1 MAACN
6 LLACLLA
13 KSTATVASPHSLLS
27 HFGASPAV
35 AATDSY
41 LRSGHPPAT
50 TTDYVDPRLN
60 TPGSWAQSQT
70 EFAEGPRPESP
81 VSAAP
86 NPATRSKIKTRSSQ
100 IPVSKSPVPSLNP
113 RRRSHSG
120 ETTRTTVVPS
130 VPSAPPAGRPPPYSP
145 GAPQS
150 TDSVGGRTKLNPRN
164 KNKKNMAQR
173 RTQSPSSSTFS
184 TSDDNNEWESE
195 GDTASED
202 RDERREEE
210 ARRARKKKHYPRAR
224 QMPMRTVPNP
234 AAAGVAVVA
243 GGPPATIQVY
253 APWKP
258 NDMLIILNGAPDKVK
273 CPGRF
278 VEFIGNMLDAYQAVS
293 LDAWSLV
300 RQSLNRTQWGK
311 FLAQLG
317 YNNHAAMEAVHPGVA
332 GDEQRKTLL
341 LAALEATL
349 RKPIDLPK
357 VLDQKPKRNEDPEDF
372 LERFKDVY
380 GSHAGDQNF
389 NTGQQSPQFCATLML
404 CLPDGVGTSVKTN
417 NLNWTG
423 MNTPD
428 MCRAVC
434 ALWKRGEAGD
444 PPAKVKTEYVI
455 TREQP
460 PKPKGPPHAET
471 RGYQKEHQ
479 SCVPVTYAEIV
490 QAIISK
496 EKDEEV
502 REDTQTRD
510 NTDSLDSKANKD
522 PEEGTQMLSISP
534 TRRNDSIPE
543 PHLKMTVNNESH
555 SFLVDTGATVSSV
568 QCSLALQTT
577 GQHEMLQGFDGIPHP
592 YPLTVPVP
600 VQYEGIRIMHQ
611 FVVTNNLDINV
622 LGRDLLCRLQ
632 LLLVCQPHSIEVE
645 HAQHRQC
652 YQHRTPQ
659 WWSLDLEDQEHHVT
673 LAYDASGSNSEL
685 EQFFGP
691 HEGSQWTITELATVT
706 GREGEALAVSIS
718 MSNWRQSPG
727 IAPHLT
733 LKVYFPYTAKDL
745 GPMVFQALKG
755 SDENTQGPQQVTS
768 DLSITYSP
776 TRPTQEGTLRHHKGR
791 DIVEFTDP
799 EVWADDQTQ
808 VGLTNVEPVLV
819 KVKPG
824 VAMPS
829 IQQYPLKVQAV
840 PCIDVLLKG
849 LLKQGILITC
859 QSCCNTPILAVPKP
873 GKPNQYR
880 LVQDLRAINA
890 IVQPLHALVPNPAHI
905 LATIPAKA
913 TVFGSVDLQHAFF
926 SIPLHPDCQ
935 YLFAFT
941 YNGQQYTWTRLPQ
954 GFVNSPTLFSRCL
967 QQQLQNL
974 QLPEGSALIQYV
986 DDLLVASETEE
997 QNREAIILLLN
1008 FVKTLGYVVSPSKV
1022 HVGQKEV
1029 KFLGVIISAE
1039 GRRLDESRTDPIYRT
1054 APPTSARGMRQW
1066 LGMINYCRQ
1075 WIPNVALD
1083 IKHLTPYTSE
1093 ESTFVLSGE
1102 ALTAFNNLREA
1113 LQKAPALGRPL
1124 YDRPFQLY
1132 CTVLGECATAVLTQL
1147 HGDKHRPVAYYS
1159 SKLDPVALG
1168 YPHCT
1173 QVLTAVYN
1181 SLQSAANLTLQQD
1194 ITVYSS
1200 HSVTALLGQ
1209 LQTQHLTSARQN
1221 KYEIYL
1227 LNNPKLQFRHC
1238 TTINP
1243 AAFLCSPPHLLAPCD
1258 HNCLEAILADT
1269 SPRPDLSDQPL
1280 ASPDLILYTDGSSS
1294 INEQGRRLSG
1304 FAVVKQDGTLL
1315 DCGSFDP
1322 PFSAQQAELFALT
1335 RACVLAEGH
1344 SVNIYTDSRYAFG
1357 VVHDFGQLWKNRG
1370 FLTSTGH
1377 KIANQI
1383 LVSDLLNAILLPSA
1397 VAVIKCAAHTTGESP
1412 VQIGN
1417 RLADD
1422 AAKCASRGR
1431 FKVGG

>member
-1 MAACN
+1 
-6 LLACLLA
+6 
-13 KSTATVASPHSLLS
+13 
-27 HFGASPAV
+27 
-35 AATDSY
+35 
-41 LRSGHPPAT
+41 
-50 TTDYVDPRLN
+50 
-60 TPGSWAQSQT
+60 
-70 EFAEGPRPESP
+70 
-81 VSAAP
+81 
-86 NPATRSKIKTRSSQ
+86 
-100 IPVSKSPVPSLNP
+100 
-113 RRRSHSG
+113 
-120 ETTRTTVVPS
+120 
-130 VPSAPPAGRPPPYSP
+130 
-145 GAPQS
+145 
-150 TDSVGGRTKLNPRN
+150 
-164 KNKKNMAQR
+164 
-173 RTQSPSSSTFS
+173 
-184 TSDDNNEWESE
+184 
-195 GDTASED
+195 
-202 RDERREEE
+202 
-210 ARRARKKKHYPRAR
+210 
-224 QMPMRTVPNP
+224 
-234 AAAGVAVVA
+234 
-243 GGPPATIQVY
+243 
-253 APWKP
+253 
-258 NDMLIILNGAPDKVK
+258 
-273 CPGRF
+273 
-278 VEFIGNMLDAYQAVS
+278 
-293 LDAWSLV
+293 
-300 RQSLNRTQWGK
+300 
-311 FLAQLG
+311 
-317 YNNHAAMEAVHPGVA
+317 
-332 GDEQRKTLL
+332 
-341 LAALEATL
+341 
-349 RKPIDLPK
+349 
-357 VLDQKPKRNEDPEDF
+357 
-372 LERFKDVY
+372 
-380 GSHAGDQNF
+380 
-389 NTGQQSPQFCATLML
+389 
-404 CLPDGVGTSVKTN
+404 
-417 NLNWTG
+417 
-423 MNTPD
+423 
-428 MCRAVC
+428 
-434 ALWKRGEAGD
+434 
-444 PPAKVKTEYVI
+444 
-455 TREQP
+455 
-460 PKPKGPPHAET
+460 
-471 RGYQKEHQ
+471 
-479 SCVPVTYAEIV
+479 
-490 QAIISK
+490 
-496 EKDEEV
+496 
-502 REDTQTRD
+502 
-510 NTDSLDSKANKD
+510 
-522 PEEGTQMLSISP
+522 MLSISP

-1243 AAFLCSPPHLLAPCD
+1243 AAFLCSPPDLLAPCD

-1431 FKVGG
+1431 FKVVGSMMRQVESLYMGSSESEKPMPTINDVLLLQGDASANVIMEWEQLGCRKADSGLWLTPAGQTCMTDQLATWVVDCLHVATHCGATLLVDALLQAWWHPRLKVLAAQTSARCLTCATHNPGKGVVCQTGRTPLPTAPFETLQMDFIDLPKCQCYKHVLVIVDVFSRWIEAFPTTDCTASTVVSILLRQVVPRFGVPNTISSDNGPHFIAAINKELYRQLGVTQRLHCAYRPQAAGMVERLNQTLKTKLAKLVDQSGSTWVKMLPVALFQIRVLPAGKTRLSPAEIIYGRPLRTPWTDIIPATMTLHHMTEEMIRNKSLR